1 MKIKEYFSIKKSV
14 TLFIEL
20 SMVANLD
27 KTSIIDLWTIC
38 DYRQDLER
46 DFSMSNLG
54 LVNPIE
60 TTSPSA
66 VVKQKIAHS
75 ADMYWSL

>member
-46 DFSMSNLG
+46 DFSMSNL
-54 LVNPIE
+54 VNPIE

-75 ADMYWSL
+75 GDMYWSL